1 MKRTTSSSLGSFKR
15 FAPWVVGALVLGYF
29 LIVAGSVSSGPE
41 AAVVDDVVPAA
52 KQSDHE
58 LSPFHM
64 LHSIT
69 TDNEMIKFDTLF
81 GKVILVVNVA
91 SQCGFTAQYAGLQ
104 MLQDLFGEDR
114 FEVFAFPCNQFGQQE
129 PASNEDIAA
138 FARERFHVSFPIMRK
153 SDVNGRDVNM
163 VFRYAKY
170 VAGVKEVRWNFEKF
184 LFDQTGRFVKHYASA
199 VTPEQIQP
207 DIEKLLLQGGKRD

>member
-1 MKRTTSSSLGSFKR
+1 MNKRTSSSLASFKR

-29 LIVAGSVSSGPE
+29 LIVAGKLSSAPE
-41 AAVVDDVVPAA
+41 AAVADVVPVQ
-52 KQSDHE
+52 QSDHE

-104 MLQDLFGEDR
+104 MLQDLFSEDR

-129 PASNEDIAA
+129 PGSNEDIAK

-170 VAGVKEVRWNFEKF
+170 VSGVKEVRWNFEKF
-184 LFDQTGRFVKHYASA
+184 LFDQKGRFVKHYASA

-207 DIEKLLLQGGKRD
+207 DVEKLLLQGGKRD